1 MLSLSC
7 SEMKL
12 RSEKKVLELERSS
25 LLHVI
30 HHSIIPPSNL
40 LDGKAAK
47 GSLADG
53 VGRDDGGYGGGGG
66 GGGGGDDVGGGG
78 DDVGGDGDDVDN
90 GDGDGDG
97 DNEKN

>member
-53 VGRDDGGYGGGGG
+53 VGGDDGGYGGGG

-78 DDVGGDGDDVDN
+78 GDDVDN

-97 DNEKN
+97 DGDNGKN